1 MKYYLAEIQYLVPT
15 DQLDPIV
22 SLHRAFL
29 QTGYEQEVLLISGPK
44 VPRTGAFLVVRSEDI
59 ESLQAFFANDP
70 YLQNKL
76 VKYTFQEFNPV
87 LFQSR
92 IKDWVKTN

>member
-1 MKYYLAEIQYLVPT
+1 MKYYLGEIQYLVPT
-15 DQLDPIV
+15 DQLDPFV
-22 SLHRAFL
+22 ALHRAFL
-29 QTGYEQEVLLISGPK
+29 QTGYDLEILLISGPK
-44 VPRTGAFLVVRSEDI
+44 VPRTGAYLVVRSEDI

-70 YLQNKL
+70 YLKNSL

-87 LFQSR
+87 LFQTR

>member
-1 MKYYLAEIQYLVPT
+1 VKYYLGEIQYLVPT
-15 DQLDPIV
+15 DQLDPFV
-22 SLHRAFL
+22 ALHRAFL
-29 QTGYEQEVLLISGPK
+29 QTGYDQEILLISGPK
-44 VPRTGAFLVVRSEDI
+44 VPRTGAYLVVRSEDI

-70 YLQNKL
+70 YLKNSL

-87 LFQSR
+87 LFQTR

>member
-15 DQLDPIV
+15 DQLDPFV

-29 QTGYEQEVLLISGPK
+29 QSGYDQEVLLISGPK
-44 VPRTGAFLVVRSEDI
+44 VPRTGAYLVVRSEDL

-70 YLQNKL
+70 YLTNRL
-76 VKYTFQEFNPV
+76 VKYNFQEFNPV